1 MRGSSTT
8 VTGAQSCAATERNCK
23 DACSGYGSQTICP
36 PLIVLA
42 VIAELHGPCAT
53 AIAAKRV

>member
-1 MRGSSTT
+1 MRTASTSATDVKSCSTT
-8 VTGAQSCAATERNCK
+8 DRNCK

-42 VIAELHGPCAT
+42 VIAELHGTCA
-53 AIAAKRV
+53 ASIAAKRV